1 MELSDI
7 IELHYIAPMVNLP
20 SIFAKGIL
28 CNKLVTKFEH
38 TSIALQDVQE
48 KRANKIVPGGKPL
61 HEYVNLYINARNPM
75 MYRRRD
81 RVDEICVLSISK
93 EVLNLEGV
101 IITDRNATSDCIF
114 APSPS
119 GLNNVDGNVIK
130 SVSWNDPDII
140 EKYRKRLIMCAEVLI
155 PNSLSANF
163 INKIYVVN
171 ETIKI
176 NLENVLTNINIIKVV
191 EVKPFLFFR

>member
-1 MELSDI
+1 MFRK
-7 IELHYIAPMVNLP
+7 NGQ
-20 SIFAKGIL
+20 K
-28 CNKLVTKFEH
+28 KT
-38 TSIALQDVQE
+38 
-48 KRANKIVPGGKPL
+48 VPGGKPL

-81 RVDEICVLSISK
+81 QSNEICVLSISK

-119 GLNNVDGNVIK
+119 GLIYVNGSVIQ

-140 EKYRKRLIMCAEVLI
+140 EKYRKRLIMCAEDLV
-155 PNSLSANF
+155 PNSLSVDY
-163 INKIYVVN
+163 INKIYVVDEARKN
-171 ETIKI
+171 
-176 NLENVLTNINIIKVV
+176 NLEKALTNSNIKAIV
-191 EVKPFLFFR
+191 EVNSYLFFR

>member
-20 SIFAKGIL
+20 SIFTKGIL
-28 CNKLVTKFEH
+28 CHKLVSKIEH
-38 TSIALQDVQE
+38 TSIALKDVQE

-75 MYRRRD
+75 MYRRSD
-81 RVDEICVLSISK
+81 RVNEICVLSISK

-101 IITDRNATSDCIF
+101 IIADRNATSDCIF

-119 GLNNVDGNVIK
+119 GLIYVDGSVIK

-171 ETIKI
+171 EAIKN
-176 NLENVLTNINIIKVV
+176 NLENVLTNININKVI
-191 EVKPFLFFR
+191 EVKPLLFFR